1 VIRRIVTFSL
11 THRFFVLAV
20 SLLGTGLGAVSL
32 SNIPADVLPDL
43 NAPVV
48 LVFVENPGL
57 APQEMEA
64 LIARPLEA
72 AVRGLPG
79 MEVVRSQSSQGLTS
93 VIVQFAWGS
102 DFYRILQ
109 QVGTAAAQA
118 QAAFPPGTRPPV
130 LSSATSRLNQVLEIY
145 LSGDLPP
152 RDLRDLADYDV
163 RFALL
168 GVPGVQRV
176 ITMGGEMREYDVA
189 IRLDALAAYG
199 VSPGDIERALVRSN
213 LNFAGG
219 FLVTGPQEL
228 TIRGLGRLRTLADLE
243 EVRVATVGRRPVL
256 LRHVA
261 DIQEASAIR
270 RSSATIGGR
279 VAVTGTVTKQLG
291 TDTRPIIA
299 AVERTLASLRPQL
312 PAGVTLRTFYSQSQL
327 IDVSLAN
334 LREAL
339 LIGAAAVLL
348 VIWLLVREWVLT
360 LVIAAIMPLSVI
372 MTFAVMR
379 AAGVGLNTMS
389 LGGIAVGLGI
399 MIDAAI
405 IGTENIF
412 RHLHQ
417 ARGGPIEATLKGA
430 LEVLRPVTVA
440 TLIILGVFIPV
451 FFLGGIAGRL
461 FAPFAFTVVV
471 TIALGYLLSLTVTP
485 ALSYTFLPSRA
496 TRAAHGSAILGFVQ
510 RHYQRLVAAAIRRP
524 GRTVGFALLV
534 VGATMLAGR
543 WVGFDFLP
551 SWDEGALLVK
561 VQTPPGTSLGLT
573 DLQARRAAT
582 IISRGPDVQE
592 VVVRA
597 GRPEGSEEIEG
608 VNNSE
613 IWVRLVPF
621 GRRRASIEDVRDW
634 MRDSLAAIVGARVI
648 VTAPLVERIEESLG
662 GSTAP
667 LAIRIVGDN
676 LDTLAAAQER
686 LARIMAAVPGVVD
699 VNPEAA
705 TGITQIALDVDR
717 ARAARYGLDPQDVAD
732 AVEVAYAGR
741 MVTSILRGQRK
752 EYGVF
757 LRLRSEDRATVE
769 ELGRLPVSVAGGEHV
784 RLDQVANLML
794 TRGPAVIRRD
804 NGERRLQVTANLAGT
819 DLATA
824 VERVRSRLGD
834 LRLPSGYRVAFGG
847 SYENQQQVQRG
858 IAVAVLAS
866 VVIIFLILQSAFGS
880 VRQAALMLLAVPL
893 ALCGGIGALF
903 VSGITLNVSSLVGLL
918 ALFGLSIQTAVL
930 LMQYANDA
938 RNGGLSPEAAARAAA
953 EVRLRPVLMTA
964 ASASLAVLPLAVGIG
979 AGAEL
984 QRPMAVVLVGGLITS
999 TLLTLVL
1006 LPALYRFTIE
1016 PTPRTAVAA

>member
-11 THRFFVLAV
+11 THRFLVLAV
-20 SLLGTGLGAVSL
+20 SLLGVGLGAVAL
-32 SNIPADVLPDL
+32 AEIPADVLPDL

-57 APQEMEA
+57 AQQEMEA
-64 LIARPLEA
+64 LVARPLEA

-79 MEVVRSQSSQGLTS
+79 VEVVRSESSQGLTS
-93 VIVQFAWGS
+93 MIVQFAWGS
-102 DFYRILQ
+102 DFYRIVQ

-118 QAAFPPGTRPPV
+118 QTVFPPGTRPPV
-130 LSSATSRLNQVLEIY
+130 LSSATSRLNQVLEFY

-168 GVPGVQRV
+168 GIPGVQRV
-176 ITMGGEMREYDVA
+176 TTMGGEMRQYDVA
-189 IRLDALAAYG
+189 LRLDALAAYG
-199 VSPGDIERALVRSN
+199 VSPGDIERALERAN

-228 TIRGLGRLRTLADLE
+228 TIRGLGRLQTLEDLG
-243 EVRVATVGRRPVL
+243 EVRVATIGGRAVVL
-256 LRHVA
+256 RQVA
-261 DIQEASAIR
+261 DIAEGSAIR
-270 RSSATIGGR
+270 RSSVAIGGR
-279 VAVTGTVTKQLG
+279 VAVTGTVAKQVG

-299 AVERTLASLRPQL
+299 AAERTLASLRSQL
-312 PAGVTLRTFYSQSQL
+312 PRGVTLKTFYSQSQL

-339 LIGAAAVLL
+339 LIGAVAVLL

-360 LVIAAIMPLSVI
+360 LVIGAIMPLSVI
-372 MTFAVMR
+372 TTFAVMR
-379 AAGVGLNTMS
+379 AADVGLNTMS

-412 RHLHQ
+412 RHLQ
-417 ARGGPIEATLKGA
+417 QDPGDPFATTLKGS
-430 LEVLRPVTVA
+430 LEVLRPVSFATV
-440 TLIILGVFIPV
+440 IILGVFIPV
-451 FFLGGIAGRL
+451 FFLTGIAGRL

-471 TIALGYLLSLTVTP
+471 TIVLGYLSSLTVTP
-485 ALSYTFLPSRA
+485 ALSYTFLPGRA
-496 TRAAHGSAILGFVQ
+496 VRGSHGSPILRFIQ
-510 RHYQRLVAAAIRRP
+510 PHYQQLVAGAIRRP
-524 GRTVGFALLV
+524 RRAIGLAFLV
-534 VGATMLAGR
+534 VVATLLAAR

-551 SWDEGALLVK
+551 SWDEGALLIK
-561 VQTPPGTSLGLT
+561 VQTPPGASLDLT
-573 DLQARRAAT
+573 DLQARRAAA
-582 IISRGPDVQE
+582 IIARGPDVRE

-597 GRPEGSEEIEG
+597 GRPEGGEDIEG

-613 IWVRLVPF
+613 IWVDLVSF
-621 GRRRASIEDVRDW
+621 GQRHGSIEKIRDW
-634 MRDSLAAIVGARVI
+634 MRDSLADIVGARVI

-667 LAIRIVGDN
+667 LAVRIVGDN

-705 TGITQIALDVDR
+705 TGITQIALVVDR
-717 ARAARYGLDPQDVAD
+717 ARASRYGLDPQDVAD
-732 AVEVAYAGR
+732 AVEIAYAGQT
-741 MVTSILRGQRK
+741 VTSILRGQRK

-757 LRLRSEDRATVE
+757 LRLRPEDRATVE
-769 ELGRLPVSVAGGEHV
+769 DLGRLPVAVAGGEHI
-784 RLDQVANLML
+784 RLDQVANVML

-804 NGERRLQVTANLAGT
+804 NGERRAQVTANLAGT

-834 LRLPSGYRVAFGG
+834 LHLPAGYRVAFGG
-847 SYENQQQVQRG
+847 SYENQRQVQRG

-866 VVIIFLILQSAFGS
+866 TLIIFLILQSAFAS

-903 VSGITLNVSSLVGLL
+903 ISGITLNVSSLIGLL
-918 ALFGLSIQTAVL
+918 ALFGLAIQTAVL

-938 RNGGLSPEAAARAAA
+938 RNSGLAPEAAAQAAA

-984 QRPMAVVLVGGLITS
+984 QQPMAVVLIGGLVTS
-999 TLLTLVL
+999 TLLTLLL
-1006 LPALYRFTIE
+1006 LPALYRLTVRGR
-1016 PTPRTAVAA
+1016 PA